1 MNSCT
6 FCKTFQKTAELAG
19 KLPANGIYTF
29 ENDDSTPEVFT
40 SLYEDLRTEFFET
53 SPSDHVSVDLVPVS
67 W

>member
-40 SLYEDLRTEFFET
+40 SLYEIFKN
-53 SPSDHVSVDLVPVS
+53 
-67 W
+67 